1 MSAWGDGAVY
11 PLPPAAALVE
21 GGPRFS
27 PPPELPQSCQAGE
40 VVATAPDPPQ
50 SVAGGGAPAPR
61 PVRRFGAVTGLERAV
76 VDERPA
82 FLNLDDQAR
91 VTVTRAGHHGRITA
105 PQDIPEGER
114 TGPGQRRWPG
124 PAANPRPPTPRTVLV
139 GQGHRAA
146 SGAVILDRD
155 HSIAQ

>member
-11 PLPPAAALVE
+11 PLPPAAALDE
-21 GGPRFS
+21 RGQRFS
-27 PPPELPQSCQAGE
+27 PPELPQSCQAGE
-40 VVATAPDPPQ
+40 VIATAPDSPP
-50 SVAGGGAPAPR
+50 SVACRGAPTPR
-61 PVRRFGAVTGLERAV
+61 PVRWLGAVIGLERAV

-82 FLNLDDQAR
+82 LLDLDDQAR
-91 VTVTRAGHHGRITA
+91 VTVTRAGHHGRIIA
-105 PQDIPEGER
+105 PRDISEGER

-124 PAANPRPPTPRTVLV
+124 PAANTRPPTPRTVLV

-155 HSIAQ
+155 HSISQ